1 MFANQVP
8 WDAMLK
14 GVKDYNPVELAI
26 WGQGEPAPYL
36 HVARALK
43 AMDGT
48 TKRLIIS
55 DVVANMFR
63 SLLALSPGKPHLQL
77 PSPPLPLIG

>member
-1 MFANQVP
+1 
-8 WDAMLK
+8 MLR
-14 GVKDYNPVELAI
+14 GVKAYNPVELAI
-26 WGQGEPAPYL
+26 WGHGEATPYL

-55 DVVANMFR
+55 DVIANMFR
-63 SLLALSPGKPHLQL
+63 SLLALSPGMVPPPPNPSL
-77 PSPPLPLIG
+77 PPNLSTQFCACNVA